1 MQSSPEGISGTE
13 AATRLQQY
21 GENALPQKPG
31 KPAWLRFIA
40 HFNDVLIYVLLAAAL
55 LKAVMGHWI
64 DMAVILAV
72 AVVNA
77 LIGFIQESNAENRCR
92 VSAICCPARRWRSV
106 RGNHETIPTT
116 SLVPGDIVVIRAG
129 DRIPADLRV
138 IEAHNLRVEEAILTG
153 ESTVVEKTTEPLS
166 GDLPLG
172 DRSNLLFSGTT
183 VSSGAGK
190 GIVVA
195 TGGDTE
201 LGHITK

>member
-1 MQSSPEGISGTE
+1 M
-13 AATRLQQY
+13 
-21 GENALPQKPG
+21 
-31 KPAWLRFIA
+31 
-40 HFNDVLIYVLLAAAL
+40 LIYVLLAAAL

-106 RGNHETIPTT
+106 RATMKP
-116 SLVPGDIVVIRAG
+116 SPPPRWYRDIVVIRAG

-153 ESTVVEKTTEPLS
+153 ESTVVEKPPS
-166 GDLPLG
+166 
-172 DRSNLLFSGTT
+172 R
-183 VSSGAGK
+183 
-190 GIVVA
+190 
-195 TGGDTE
+195 
-201 LGHITK
+201 